1 MRNLFWVA
9 LCVFLGLV
17 AVGANKQEK
26 AQIEKFG
33 SYSAYAEAKNRES
46 NELYDSIMEFLEAKP
61 FGEDDAE

>member
-26 AQIEKFG
+26 AQIEKYG
-33 SYSAYAEAKNRES
+33 SYSAYAEAKNSES
-46 NELYDSIMEFLEAKP
+46 SNVYDSVMEFLETKP
-61 FGEDDAE
+61 FGEG